1 MLALNTPTPFA
12 ATAGSTAM
20 AAASHLPARPAL
32 LPTRRLAAFRA
43 PVRRGGAV
51 WVAADASG
59 NGNGTN
65 GNAANGNGNG
75 KLANGQVYTSFTP
88 PGRLTDLRPGNLS
101 GWSDT
106 ISSFFDAS
114 AAGNT
119 DVTNDAPRH
128 QFFNPTKPT
137 QAPIDNKQPQF
148 APISWKAFPRRV
160 LLKFPDSDE
169 DRWRAAESTRDVQ
182 DEYCEWSVDRNAE
195 GKITRITVTCE
206 GPEYWAYLAA
216 TQPDTVVQLYQQN
229 VNPAVTK
236 ADLFDSNGKYITRN
250 KWNTNSST
258 GAMHLVQRNN
268 TLSAEIELAAGA
280 SIVSARADGSVI
292 TDSQELIQCAKYG
305 VATRFSDPFIGASV
319 NQLARGGALIA
330 VADPAPD
337 GTDVSEFWTWTRG
350 ADGLRLRAVFEV
362 PAGKCYVVGDIQQQ
376 SDTYFGPIKYGAQI
390 IDFVKIKLTGL
401 AFNLGPDFVFKVNG
415 CVNPISQPASA
426 LKAAPAAVATAPQA
440 ASLDQLKTVCGR
452 AHGHHH

>member
-1 MLALNTPTPFA
+1 MLQVP
-12 ATAGSTAM
+12 
-20 AAASHLPARPAL
+20 
-32 LPTRRLAAFRA
+32 RRRRQVP
-43 PVRRGGAV
+43 PVRHAGAV
-51 WVAADASG
+51 KVTASAGGNGNSSNATG
-59 NGNGTN
+59 NGNGS
-65 GNAANGNGNG
+65 A
-75 KLANGQVYTSFTP
+75 KVPNGQVYASFTP
-88 PGRLTDLRPGNLS
+88 PGNLTDLRSENLA

-119 DVTNDAPRH
+119 DVTNDAPRR

-137 QAPIDNKQPQF
+137 RAPIDNNNPQF
-148 APISWKAFPRRV
+148 APISWRAFPRRV

-169 DRWRAAESTRDVQ
+169 DRWQAAEATRDVQ

-195 GKITRITVTCE
+195 GKVTRITVTCE

-216 TQPDTVVQLYQQN
+216 TQPDTVLQATVPAARE
-229 VNPAVTK
+229 PAVAK
-236 ADLFDSNGKYITRN
+236 ADLFDSNGKYIPRN
-250 KWNTNSST
+250 KWNTNSTT

-280 SIVSARADGSVI
+280 SIVRTRADALVI

-319 NQLARGGALIA
+319 NQLARGGALVA
-330 VADPAPD
+330 VADPVALYLDSFTPDGFTVSAKPAACEGQPPD

-350 ADGLRLRAVFEV
+350 ADNLRLRAVFEV
-362 PAGKCYVVGDIQQQ
+362 PAGKGYVVGDIQQQ

-401 AFNLGPDFVFKVNG
+401 AFDLGANFVYKARE
-415 CVNPISQPASA
+415 PAM
-426 LKAAPAAVATAPQA
+426 LCCAA
-440 ASLDQLKTVCGR
+440 R
-452 AHGHHH
+452 